1 MKLTMIIGGILIA
14 TLFTVAV
21 KAQPNPGGPG
31 TSGGASAP
39 SDYQDVQVP
48 FDGGMSI
55 ILIAS
60 GIGLG
65 AKRLKQKE

>member
-1 MKLTMIIGGILIA
+1 MKLIRIMGGMLIA
-14 TLFTVAV
+14 TLLTVAV

-31 TSGGASAP
+31 TSGGAAAP
-39 SDYQDVQVP
+39 DDYQAVQVP